1 MSKPYVYQ
9 QQVQEALLQG
19 QNIIL
24 QAPTGAGK
32 TRAALTP
39 FLDTF
44 WDASASVFPKKCVYI
59 VPMRVLANQFTEE
72 VRKKAARYE
81 RIYKRQLNV
90 GRQTGEYREDP
101 EFRAAITFATIDQVL
116 SSWLM
121 HPYSLS
127 ARKGNLNTGA
137 FVGSYLIFDEFLFD
151 PDSVPTTLH
160 MLKP

>member
-44 WDASASVFPKKCVYI
+44 WDASASVFPKSAFTLCPCVSWQINSPKRY
-59 VPMRVLANQFTEE
+59 A
-72 VRKKAARYE
+72 KAARYE
-81 RIYKRQLNV
+81 RI
-90 GRQTGEYREDP
+90 
-101 EFRAAITFATIDQVL
+101 
-116 SSWLM
+116 S
-121 HPYSLS
+121 
-127 ARKGNLNTGA
+127 
-137 FVGSYLIFDEFLFD
+137 
-151 PDSVPTTLH
+151 
-160 MLKP
+160 